1 MHSFI
6 YFPLFF
12 FPPFP
17 FFALFLFPPFP
28 FLFPPFLPP
37 DFSVDDSLL
46 FALSSFAFLFFLNS
60 LNRLFKSAFLATFPV
75 TFDAATA
82 FFLSLT
88 AFFRWSVDS
97 FFFRSNSCND
107 KPSIPRSDFN
117 VLLFLLFLPELKMDS
132 FLCALLHTFVH
143 R

>member
-1 MHSFI
+1 MTLCSLHSH
-6 YFPLFF
+6 P
-12 FPPFP
+12 
-17 FFALFLFPPFP
+17 
-28 FLFPPFLPP
+28 
-37 DFSVDDSLL
+37 LL
-46 FALSSFAFLFFLNS
+46 FSFFLNS

-75 TFDAATA
+75 TLDAATA

-88 AFFRWSVDS
+88 AFFRWSADS

-132 FLCALLHTFVH
+132 FLCALLHTFFHHDEQSSLHVQDRSSLLKIH
-143 R
+143 MRLS